1 MKQIIHFR
9 SQEERLAYL
18 KGELKEVVPKKAEKP
33 SKKPSEKEEKPKKA
47 KKPAEKKAV
56 KKEEDK

>member
-33 SKKPSEKEEKPKKA
+33 SEKEEKPKKA